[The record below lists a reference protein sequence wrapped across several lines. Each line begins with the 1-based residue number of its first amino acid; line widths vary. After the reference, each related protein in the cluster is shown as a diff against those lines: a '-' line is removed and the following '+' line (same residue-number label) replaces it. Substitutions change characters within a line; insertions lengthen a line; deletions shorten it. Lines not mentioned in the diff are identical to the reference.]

1 MIKSDQAKG
10 YLFSFIATVALANV
24 YIFSKAALN
33 ELNLFQFGFFW
44 FGLAIVWN
52 VLYGIPAGK
61 IKVARKVKA
70 KEYRILAIIGI
81 LEVIG
86 TILFFTSIEKTTDPA
101 VMSFLQNL
109 VPLFVLMMGV
119 TMLKESFSLLQVT
132 GMIITLAGAIVT
144 SFTGNLAQSGFFVP
158 GTSYMIAATFFIA
171 LTTIISRRNIKRLDP
186 GLLSLNRAVYLF
198 VFAAIFLLFRGDS
211 IIISKKALFNVII
224 GSMAGPFLTA
234 LTSYTALKYIEA
246 SKTTIIQSAR
256 GLFVIIGAWI
266 YFNSVP
272 ASFQVAG
279 GIITIVGVVVL
290 ISAKDIRKKE

>member
-1 MIKSDQAKG
+1 MIRSDQAKG

-33 ELNLFQFGFFW
+33 ELSIYQFGFFW
-44 FGLAIVWN
+44 FGLAIIWN

-61 IKVARKVKA
+61 IKIAKAIKA
-70 KEYRILAIIGI
+70 KEYRILAVIGI
-81 LEVIG
+81 LELFG
-86 TILFFTSIEKTTDPA
+86 TILFFTSIDKTTDPA

-119 TMLKESFSLLQVT
+119 TILKESFSLLQVT
-132 GMIITLAGAIVT
+132 GMVITLAGAVVT
-144 SFTGNLAQSGFFVP
+144 SFSGNLAQSGFFVP
-158 GTSYMIAATFFIA
+158 GTGYMIAATFFIA

-186 GLLSLNRAVYLF
+186 GLLSLNRAIYLF
-198 VFAAIFLLFRGDS
+198 VFAAILIIFRGES
-211 IIISKKALFNVII
+211 VIISKKALYNVII

-234 LTSYTALKYIEA
+234 LTAYTALKYIEA

-256 GLFVIIGAWI
+256 GLLVIIGAWI
-266 YFNSVP
+266 YFDSIP
-272 ASFQVAG
+272 ATFQVAG

>member
-52 VLYGIPAGK
+52 VLYGISAGK
-61 IKVARKVKA
+61 IKVARNLKT

-86 TILFFTSIEKTTDPA
+86 TILFFTSIKKTTDPA

-158 GTSYMIAATFFIA
+158 GTGYMIAATFFIA
-171 LTTIISRRNIKRLDP
+171 LTTIISRRYISRLDP

-198 VFAAIFLLFRGDS
+198 VFAAIFLIFRGES

-246 SKTTIIQSAR
+246 SKSTIIQSAR
-256 GLFVIIGAWI
+256 GLLVIIGAWI